1 MAPDIGQ
8 LTERANDMVMSR
20 STFGQLSRRR
30 SSTHGAR
37 SEIKSVNPTDLL
49 LAAALASA
57 RREAV
62 RRRYA
67 AWAAE
72 ARETRQDEPSG

>member
-1 MAPDIGQ
+1 M
-8 LTERANDMVMSR
+8 
-20 STFGQLSRRR
+20 
-30 SSTHGAR
+30 
-37 SEIKSVNPTDLL
+37 NPTDLL

-57 RREAV
+57 RRDAV

-72 ARETRQDEPSG
+72 AREERERNTSS